1 MMAKSWGGLAKS
13 AILMAKQNTIM
24 MDGNDASNGKWQQ
37 QNVVKVTAHYV
48 LILGVINSRVRHNRC
63 KCGTEGYV
71 SGKDVHPS
79 GY

>member
-37 QNVVKVTAHYV
+37 QNVGQKVQQ
-48 LILGVINSRVRHNRC
+48 
-63 KCGTEGYV
+63 
-71 SGKDVHPS
+71 KD
-79 GY
+79 GDQRE